1 MLYAEQPFFLFSAV
15 WTAKL
20 VWNTDYWENTAEK
33 VSSSFFSLVLFFFPW
48 CPIYLWPAASD
59 SLDLSE
65 ALRVEQL
72 CVTVSSCYQRSWA

>member
-1 MLYAEQPFFLFSAV
+1 MLYAEQPFFLFSAM

-20 VWNTDYWENTAEK
+20 VWNTTASALQKK
-33 VSSSFFSLVLFFFPW
+33 VSASFILGASFFSPW
-48 CPIYLWPAASD
+48 CPIYLWPAVSD

-65 ALRVEQL
+65 ALRGEQL